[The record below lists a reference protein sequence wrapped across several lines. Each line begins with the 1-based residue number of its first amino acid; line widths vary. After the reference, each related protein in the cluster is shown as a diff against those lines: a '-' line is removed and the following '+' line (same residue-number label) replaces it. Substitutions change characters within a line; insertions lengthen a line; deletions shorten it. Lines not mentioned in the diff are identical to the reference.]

1 MCACGRERLHVLVS
15 VWVSV
20 WALAEGRVSSN
31 LGQTRDGKV
40 NAAVKLKDRDAHAQ
54 MRKRDKDVE
63 KHAYGQTE
71 RRAHKRRYLWETR
84 LMWKGQ
90 NSHGIH
96 RCTPPTCAAFISVC
110 ASACVWRRVRVCV
123 LAEAIVSL
131 CFLGA
136 VWYSSWE
143 GKRQC
148 SREAKSEKEGGEQSK
163 WMRKRAGRIECEFP

>member
-1 MCACGRERLHVLVS
+1 MVLNRWHFRDAQVSPSSRLAESVSVGVHVLFFPSASMCACGRERLHVLVS
-15 VWVSV
+15 VCVSV
-20 WALAEGRVSSN
+20 WVLAEGCVSSN

-54 MRKRDKDVE
+54 MRKRDQDVE
-63 KHAYGQTE
+63 KHTYGQTE

-110 ASACVWRRVRVCV
+110 ASVCV
-123 LAEAIVSL
+123 
-131 CFLGA
+131 C
-136 VWYSSWE
+136 
-143 GKRQC
+143 
-148 SREAKSEKEGGEQSK
+148 GGV
-163 WMRKRAGRIECEFP
+163 RGCVF